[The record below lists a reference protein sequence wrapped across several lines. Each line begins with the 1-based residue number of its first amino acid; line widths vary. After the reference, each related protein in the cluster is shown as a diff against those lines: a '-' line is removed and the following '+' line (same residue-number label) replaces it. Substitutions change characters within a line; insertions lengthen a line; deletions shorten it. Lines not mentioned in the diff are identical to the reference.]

1 MLKIVE
7 EETAAA
13 FLLLM
18 ATVLAFMW
26 SNSPWADSYHSWIAI
41 LNLKHIVN
49 EGLMTFFF
57 LLIGLEIREECLYG
71 VLNTRQKAL
80 LPGIAALGGMLI
92 PILIYCICT
101 WSHPIAIRGFAIPC
115 ATDIAFSLGVIK
127 LLGNRVHASSK
138 IFLSSLAIFDDLL
151 AIALIACFYSHPGLS
166 LYWFVL
172 LAALLILYFLH
183 AHQNKTQYSAWIY
196 LITGTILWWSMLKL
210 GLHPTLAGIVI
221 AFTLPL
227 KAKPNNPSS
236 TSTLVKRIQKHLG
249 PWVPMLVLPSFAF
262 VNAGVSLQQFATHEI
277 ESTIFWGIILGLCLG
292 KPLGVLIFT
301 KLAEMCRLGE
311 RPPGLNQR
319 ELIGLSLLC
328 GIGFS
333 ISLFVG
339 NLAFNPWPNALE
351 TSKLA
356 ILMASGISGVLGYG
370 YFWLRS
376 Q

>member
-1 MLKIVE
+1 MILKIIK

-18 ATVLAFMW
+18 ATVFAFMW
-26 SNSPWADSYHSWIAI
+26 SNSPWADNYHYWIAA
-41 LNLKHIVN
+41 LSLKHIVN
-49 EGLMTFFF
+49 EGLMTLFF
-57 LLIGLEIREECLYG
+57 LLIGLGIRQECLYG

-80 LPGIAALGGMLI
+80 LPGMAALGGMLV
-92 PILIYCICT
+92 PIGIYLGFT
-101 WSHPIAIRGFAIPC
+101 WHHPIAIRGFAIPC

-127 LLGNRVHASSK
+127 LLGNRVHAHSK

-151 AIALIACFYSHPGLS
+151 AIALIACFYSRPGYS
-166 LYWFVL
+166 YYWFIL
-172 LAALLILYFLH
+172 LGTLIILLYLHKHRKNQSVWLYLF
-183 AHQNKTQYSAWIY
+183 
-196 LITGTILWWSMLKL
+196 TGTVLWWSLLKL
-210 GLHPTLAGIVI
+210 GLHPSLAGVVL

-227 KAKPNNPSS
+227 KNHSEKNSLAKKIENY
-236 TSTLVKRIQKHLG
+236 LG

-262 VNAGVSLQQFATHEI
+262 VNAGVSLHQF
-277 ESTIFWGIILGLCLG
+277 STQAIDLPLFLGIILGLCAG

-301 KLAEMCRLGE
+301 RLAERFGLGE
-311 RPPGLNQR
+311 RPAGLNQR

-370 YFWLRS
+370 YFLSFRKWR
-376 Q
+376 